1 MNICFGSWGAVAP
14 HWSAM
19 CILSKYW
26 CTGDVGISGLSDIS
40 CTQGH
45 VLICVV
51 SRHLERMWKWLCSL
65 ATYHCSGNWEGF
77 IQWPKAYLG
86 FSNWLTLVWLDLC
99 WMFGR
104 DRAKITWCRLWTI
117 RSVQLI
123 IFNKFE
129 GVLMLGK
136 FTTRALL
143 WIFLSE
149 ENNSCLTDVK
159 IFYFTSVIRCSVVLN
174 IFYDFIID

>member
-1 MNICFGSWGAVAP
+1 MLELVVYQTSPVPRG
-14 HWSAM
+14 M
-19 CILSKYW
+19 L
-26 CTGDVGISGLSDIS
+26 
-40 CTQGH
+40 
-45 VLICVV
+45 LICVV

-65 ATYHCSGNWEGF
+65 ATDHCSGNWEGF

-136 FTTRALL
+136 FTTWALL